1 MAIRSLSTASIS
13 TGSKRS
19 KFWDQ
24 STVIASGS
32 YEWIAS
38 AYGTGSNT
46 VLSLSSIPSTYKHL
60 QIRANL
66 TTNGLGGT
74 NAFGGWFTFNNN
86 TSGYSDHSMY
96 GQGSNPP
103 QSYNVTSRANMG
115 LVTYSTNTSYTAT
128 NIVDILDYAN
138 TSKVK
143 MAKALQGI
151 DNNSN
156 GICNYGTGLWDNT
169 SAITSIQ
176 VYLNSGFGTH
186 YFTTN
191 ASVHLYGIK
200 G

>member
-1 MAIRSLSTASIS
+1 MPILGVVAS
-13 TGSKRS
+13 SK
-19 KFWDQ
+19 Q
-24 STVIASGS
+24 SASAGS
-32 YEWIAS
+32 YEWIGS

-60 QIRANL
+60 QLRANL
-66 TTNGLGGT
+66 TTSGLGGT
-74 NAFGGWFTFNNN
+74 NAFGGWFTFNSDTTN
-86 TSGYSDHSMY
+86 SYADHSMY
-96 GQGSNPP
+96 GQGTNPP
-103 QSYNVTSRANMG
+103 QSYNVINRANMG

-128 NIVDILDYAN
+128 NIVDILEYTN

-143 MAKALQGI
+143 VAKALQGI

-156 GICNYGTGLWDNT
+156 GICNYGTGIWNKQDT
-169 SAITSIQ
+169 ITSIQ
-176 VYLNSGFGTH
+176 VYLNGGFGTH